1 MTRVKVCGVTA
12 HEDLR
17 AAVRAGADAVGFLVD
32 VPVESPRE
40 IPPARAVELARATP
54 PFVTSVLVTM
64 PGDPE
69 ATIDLFEYV
78 EPDALQIHGEFTP
91 GDLAYLS
98 ANVNGGVVR
107 AVDHDEAPRFA
118 DVADALLVDSVGESG
133 RGGTGR
139 THDWAHTRDVVESL
153 DAPVVLAGGLT
164 PGNVR
169 EAVEAVRPYAVD
181 VASGVEWKGGR
192 KDHDAVE
199 SFVRAAG
206 GVA

>member
-12 HEDLR
+12 REDLR

-32 VPVESPRE
+32 VPVDSPRE
-40 IPPARAVELARATP
+40 VPPARAVELARATP

-64 PGDPE
+64 PDDPE
-69 ATIDLFEYV
+69 ATIDLFGRV
-78 EPDALQIHGEFTP
+78 QPDALQVHGGLTP
-91 GDLAYLS
+91 GDVAYLS
-98 ANVNGGVVR
+98 ANVSGGVVR
-107 AVDHDEAPRFA
+107 AVDHDEAEGFA
-118 DVADALLVDSVGESG
+118 DVADALLVDSVGERG

-139 THDWAHTRDVVESL
+139 THDWARTREVVGAVE
-153 DAPVVLAGGLT
+153 APVVLAGGLT

-169 EAVEAVRPYAVD
+169 EAVEAVGPYAVD
-181 VASGVEWKGGR
+181 VASGVEREGGR

-206 GVA
+206 GAA